1 MKDLFSRFG
10 MKRRKRIIRGMLINS
25 DHSAKLV
32 TMNQERKIA
41 LITIYLVPEASDR
54 SHSQIEKE
62 IADSLQC
69 DWLKRIEKVTVLD
82 AK

>member
-1 MKDLFSRFG
+1 MHNLFG
-10 MKRRKRIIRGMLINS
+10 YT
-25 DHSAKLV
+25 KLKYSEPFILV
-32 TMNQERKIA
+32 GANLQKIA
-41 LITIYLVPEASDR
+41 IIVVDLVPEASETT
-54 SHSQIEKE
+54 HNQIEKE